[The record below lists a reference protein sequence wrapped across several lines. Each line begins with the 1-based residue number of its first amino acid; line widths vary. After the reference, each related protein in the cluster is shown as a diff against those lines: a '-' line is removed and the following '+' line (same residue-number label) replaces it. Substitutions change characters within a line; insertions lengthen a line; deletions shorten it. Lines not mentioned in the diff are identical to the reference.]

1 MDDIVEDDATITLK
15 RAIFQR
21 ESNYAHSAGAKE
33 ERGEAGSARAAGEGG
48 AAQQEQE
55 EEHEH
60 EQQQQQ
66 QEEQEQEQE
75 EGGGAAGEEV
85 REGAHWQGVHH

>member
-1 MDDIVEDDATITLK
+1 MEDDATITLK

-33 ERGEAGSARAAGEGG
+33 ERGEMGSAHAAGEGG

-55 EEHEH
+55 EEQQEQEHEH
-60 EQQQQQ
+60 EQQQEQ
-66 QEEQEQEQE
+66 QEQEQE
-75 EGGGAAGEEV
+75 E
-85 REGAHWQGVHH
+85 

>member
-1 MDDIVEDDATITLK
+1 MEDDATVTLK

-33 ERGEAGSARAAGEGG
+33 ERGEVGLARAAGEGG

-55 EEHEH
+55 EE
-60 EQQQQQ
+60 QQQQQ
-66 QEEQEQEQE
+66 QQQQQEQE
-75 EGGGAAGEEV
+75 EGGGAA
-85 REGAHWQGVHH
+85 W